1 MNRRRWLPV
10 LLIALLGVAAAVIF
24 FLRTP
29 QPAVEPPLLDVAHAQ
44 HPPAGAARAG
54 DDTHATSPPARPVRE
69 EAAGAP
75 QGEITGRVLST
86 ETREGIEG
94 AEVTWSSARGAFST
108 RSGAAG
114 LFTFRPPE
122 AGAYQLASAKAD
134 RFLPFGPEW
143 GKSPVAVTFRPGQR
157 VSGVTV
163 ELTPAP
169 EILGRVVDA
178 TGQPAPQASVRILV
192 PRKEALFPMRD
203 RFTTDAKG
211 EVRFEA
217 APYAVVEAFHPT
229 LGSGS
234 ERLEAGVRE
243 LVITLEPHAADA
255 GTRVALKGR
264 VVHDGE
270 PAPGALVH
278 AASALSI
285 FPRTF
290 GSSEGY
296 RELTDADG
304 RFEIA
309 ELQPGTYDVSAH
321 LLGTAPAHRFDVAV
335 PAKEELV
342 LELGSGPKLS
352 GRVTDEGGEP
362 VPAFELT
369 VHWRK
374 APLERLTVVEAGFV
388 DPDGRYL
395 VEGIAD
401 GDYEL
406 ELRSA
411 GFVTATRRVSVKGDT
426 RADVTLMRGLRVT
439 GVVREADSRQPIPGA
454 KVALEGT
461 DRATVTAADGTFVLE
476 GMSPAGFSLQA
487 SAEGHNTRVVGV
499 SQPSAPVEL
508 ELTKVAPDA
517 GPKTELAGIGLVLRG
532 RGDALVVGEV
542 MPGGGAAAAG
552 IVTGDEITSVDGHVV
567 AELGFEPA
575 IRAIRGPVGSQV
587 ELALRRGEKSVMVV
601 AVRKKITN

>member
-10 LLIALLGVAAAVIF
+10 VLIALLGVAAAIV
-24 FLRTP
+24 FLIRHP
-29 QPAVEPPLLDVAHAQ
+29 QQAEQAQLDEAHAQ
-44 HPPAGAARAG
+44 QPLAGAPRAG
-54 DDTHATSPPARPVRE
+54 VDTGATPLPARPVRE

-75 QGEITGRVLST
+75 QGEIIGRVLST
-86 ETREGIEG
+86 ETREGIAG
-94 AEVTWSSARGAFST
+94 AEVTWSSARGAFSART
-108 RSGAAG
+108 GAGG

-143 GKSPVAVTFRPGQR
+143 GKSPIAVTFRPGQR

-178 TGQPAPQASVRILV
+178 QGQPAPQASVRILV

-217 APYAVVEAFHPT
+217 APYSVVEAFHPA

-255 GTRVALKGR
+255 GTRVTLKGR

-278 AASALSI
+278 VASALSV

-296 RELTDADG
+296 RELADSEG
-304 RFEIA
+304 RFEIT

-335 PAKEELV
+335 PAKDELV

-352 GRVTDEGGEP
+352 GRVTDEGGGP

-395 VEGIAD
+395 VEGIPD
-401 GDYEL
+401 GDYEV
-406 ELRSA
+406 EVRSA
-411 GFVTATRRVSVKGDT
+411 GFVTTTRRVSVKGDT
-426 RADVTLMRGLRVT
+426 TADVTLQRGLRVS
-439 GVVREADSRQPIPGA
+439 GVVRDAESRQPIAGA

-461 DRATVTAADGTFVLE
+461 ERATVTGADGAFVLE

-499 SQPSAPVEL
+499 SQPSAPVEI
-508 ELTKVAPDA
+508 ELTKVAADA

-532 RGDALVVGEV
+532 RGDALVVGQV
-542 MPGGGAAAAG
+542 MPSGGAAAAG
-552 IVTGDEITSVDGHVV
+552 IMTGDEITSVDGHVV

-587 ELALRRGEKSVMVV
+587 ELMVRRGEKNVPVL
-601 AVRKKITN
+601 AVRKRISN